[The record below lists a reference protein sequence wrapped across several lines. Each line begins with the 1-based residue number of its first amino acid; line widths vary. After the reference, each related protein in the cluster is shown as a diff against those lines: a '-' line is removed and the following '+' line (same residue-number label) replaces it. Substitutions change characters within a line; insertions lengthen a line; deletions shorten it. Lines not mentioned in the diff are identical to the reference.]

1 MSVIKSKRAES
12 EMEFIYNA
20 RELEIF
26 TLRKCGSF
34 PKSFLFLKTESIAK
48 LAVSIHSHVKQANSI
63 YPLNQEEV
71 QKRRNHLIDANAEL
85 NDLVGALEVA
95 HELFGINMSVMKS
108 WNELIEKE
116 IRLVKAVMK
125 KDRERYKDLP

>member
-1 MSVIKSKRAES
+1 MSVIKSNRAES

-20 RELEIF
+20 RELELF
-26 TLRKCGSF
+26 TLRKCSSF

-85 NDLVGALEVA
+85 NDLIGALEVA
-95 HELFGINMSVMKS
+95 QELFGINMSVMKS
-108 WNELIEKE
+108 WSQLIEKE

>member
-1 MSVIKSKRAES
+1 MSVIKSNRAES
-12 EMEFIYNA
+12 EMECIYNA
-20 RELEIF
+20 RELELF
-26 TLRKCGSF
+26 TLRKCSSF

-85 NDLVGALEVA
+85 NDLIGALEVA
-95 HELFGINMSVMKS
+95 QELFGINMSVMKS
-108 WNELIEKE
+108 WSQLIEKE

>member
-12 EMEFIYNA
+12 EIEFVYNA
-20 RELEIF
+20 RELELF
-26 TLRKCGSF
+26 TLRKCSSF
-34 PKSFLFLKTESIAK
+34 PKSYLFLKTESIAK

-85 NDLVGALEVA
+85 NDLIGALEVA
-95 HELFGINMSVMKS
+95 QELFGINMSVMKS
-108 WNELIEKE
+108 WSQLIEKE

-125 KDRERYKDLP
+125 KDRSRYKDLP